1 VFNLDTGILSISS
14 VQVGTTTY
22 NDVDV
27 TIQNVI
33 SLESFAS
40 VANNITQRVEILP
53 PSGYDLL
60 PFMVQGRFKE
70 TGVNYVLVAGW
81 LNKGNCWLNTNGVLT
96 QICETANPDAPVKV
110 FSAAQDLAPNI
121 TYAKLFAY
129 IFIGLAALA
138 VNLVGLS
145 VIYLNISQWV
155 LRKGGTDTAWF
166 WFNSEPK
173 GLMAVRERL
182 NKD

>member
-1 VFNLDTGILSISS
+1 MSNTLRYNFTNFAKLIVALALLVGIVVVS
-14 VQVGTTTY
+14 
-22 NDVDV
+22 
-27 TIQNVI
+27 
-33 SLESFAS
+33 
-40 VANNITQRVEILP
+40 
-53 PSGYDLL
+53 
-60 PFMVQGRFKE
+60 
-70 TGVNYVLVAGW
+70 
-81 LNKGNCWLNTNGVLT
+81 
-96 QICETANPDAPVKV
+96 
-110 FSAAQDLAPNI
+110 AQDLAPNMS
-121 TYAKLFAY
+121 YAKLFAY

>member
-1 VFNLDTGILSISS
+1 M
-14 VQVGTTTY
+14 
-22 NDVDV
+22 
-27 TIQNVI
+27 
-33 SLESFAS
+33 
-40 VANNITQRVEILP
+40 NNSNHQTKIKLAKLFIA
-53 PSGYDLL
+53 GLL
-60 PFMVQGRFKE
+60 IIGLI
-70 TGVNYVLVAGW
+70 VL
-81 LNKGNCWLNTNGVLT
+81 
-96 QICETANPDAPVKV
+96 
-110 FSAAQDLAPNI
+110 AAQDLAPNMS
-121 TYAKLFAY
+121 YAKLFAY

-166 WFNSEPK
+166 WFNGEPK

>member
-1 VFNLDTGILSISS
+1 MLSLHR
-14 VQVGTTTY
+14 Y
-22 NDVDV
+22 
-27 TIQNVI
+27 
-33 SLESFAS
+33 
-40 VANNITQRVEILP
+40 NITNFAKLIVALA
-53 PSGYDLL
+53 LL
-60 PFMVQGRFKE
+60 IGIV
-70 TGVNYVLVAGW
+70 VV
-81 LNKGNCWLNTNGVLT
+81 
-96 QICETANPDAPVKV
+96 
-110 FSAAQDLAPNI
+110 AAQDLAPQMS
-121 TYAKLFAY
+121 YAKMFAY

>member
-1 VFNLDTGILSISS
+1 MSNTPRYNFTNFTKLIVALALLVGI
-14 VQVGTTTY
+14 VV
-22 NDVDV
+22 V
-27 TIQNVI
+27 
-33 SLESFAS
+33 
-40 VANNITQRVEILP
+40 
-53 PSGYDLL
+53 
-60 PFMVQGRFKE
+60 
-70 TGVNYVLVAGW
+70 
-81 LNKGNCWLNTNGVLT
+81 
-96 QICETANPDAPVKV
+96 
-110 FSAAQDLAPNI
+110 AAQDLAPNMS
-121 TYAKLFAY
+121 YAKLFAY

>member
-1 VFNLDTGILSISS
+1 MSNTPRYNFTNFAKLIVALALLIGI
-14 VQVGTTTY
+14 VV
-22 NDVDV
+22 V
-27 TIQNVI
+27 
-33 SLESFAS
+33 
-40 VANNITQRVEILP
+40 
-53 PSGYDLL
+53 
-60 PFMVQGRFKE
+60 
-70 TGVNYVLVAGW
+70 
-81 LNKGNCWLNTNGVLT
+81 
-96 QICETANPDAPVKV
+96 
-110 FSAAQDLAPNI
+110 AAQDLAPNI
-121 TYAKLFAY
+121 SYAKLFAY

-166 WFNSEPK
+166 WFNGEPK

>member
-1 VFNLDTGILSISS
+1 MSNTPRYNFAKFIVALALLIGI
-14 VQVGTTTY
+14 VV
-22 NDVDV
+22 V
-27 TIQNVI
+27 
-33 SLESFAS
+33 
-40 VANNITQRVEILP
+40 
-53 PSGYDLL
+53 
-60 PFMVQGRFKE
+60 
-70 TGVNYVLVAGW
+70 
-81 LNKGNCWLNTNGVLT
+81 
-96 QICETANPDAPVKV
+96 
-110 FSAAQDLAPNI
+110 AAQDLAPNI
-121 TYAKLFAY
+121 SYAKLFAY